1 MTKNFPG
8 LSDCL
13 RQIFRLLSTPHLPA
27 SLCYGMLALPVILVL
42 TACGDKPQ
50 KTPPAPRPVR
60 TILAP
65 PPSRSSIFTQTGEI
79 RPHDEVTL
87 GFRLDG
93 RLLTRPVD
101 VGDPV
106 TAGETLGTLE
116 SGTFQNQLDS
126 ARADLDSTRAAE
138 RLAALNLRRMSALM
152 PSGAIA
158 RVQLDSA
165 RSDWQTAV
173 SRRQSAEAALN
184 TAREN
189 LNWTHLI
196 APSAGIVT
204 GVSAEPGQVVSA
216 GQTVVTLAAS
226 NGRDAIIDVADP
238 QVFSH
243 NSGTFSVA
251 LIADPA
257 IRASGRLR
265 DISPQADPQT
275 RTWRVRIT
283 LDNPPPAMALGA
295 SVNVELPGSGPAMML
310 LPASA
315 LTREN
320 GKPAVFVVD
329 RTSQQLQLR
338 PVTLGGYTATGIL
351 VTSGVHPG
359 EAVVTAGVSKLRQGE
374 KVIFGEGRE

>member
-1 MTKNFPG
+1 MTINFPA

-13 RQIFRLLSTPHLPA
+13 RQAFRHFCTPHLPA
-27 SLCYGMLALPVILVL
+27 PFYYCMLALPVILVL
-42 TACGDKPQ
+42 TACGDKPER
-50 KTPPAPRPVR
+50 TVSAPRPVR

-101 VGDPV
+101 VGGQV
-106 TAGETLGTLE
+106 TAGEILGTLE
-116 SGTFQNQLDS
+116 SNTYQNQLDS
-126 ARADLDSTRAAE
+126 ARADLDSSRAAE
-138 RLAALNLRRMSALM
+138 RLAALNLRRMSALI

-158 RVQLDSA
+158 RVQLDTA
-165 RSDWQTAV
+165 RSDWQAAV
-173 SRRQSAEAALN
+173 SRRQSSEAALK

-189 LNWTHLI
+189 LDWTRLI
-196 APSAGIVT
+196 APSSGVVT
-204 GVSAEPGQVVSA
+204 EVSAEPGQVVSA
-216 GQTVVTLAAS
+216 GQSVVTLAVS

-238 QVFSH
+238 QVFSRD
-243 NSGTFSVA
+243 SGTFSIS

-257 IRASGRLR
+257 IRASGHLR

-275 RTWRVRIT
+275 RTWRVRIA
-283 LDNPPPAMALGA
+283 LDNPPAAMALGA
-295 SVNVELPGSGPAMML
+295 SVKVELPGSGPAMML

-315 LTREN
+315 LTRAN
-320 GKPAVFVVD
+320 GTPAVFVVD
-329 RTSQQLQLR
+329 KASQQLQLR
-338 PVTLGGYTATGIL
+338 PVTLGGYTATAIL
-351 VTSGVHPG
+351 VTAGIRPG

-374 KVIFGEGRE
+374 KVIFGEGQE